1 MIQAVCERLP
11 AGVRASVADIER
23 VADRFLASDRVVALA
38 VGERPAARDDVL
50 RRRDGRVVATLPT
63 ERVYSTPELLA
74 LEQRIIRH
82 ALESQDARVG
92 IARTRAVD
100 RAIAARPT
108 IAGEQAVMVRRLT
121 EEGAG
126 VAVVVG
132 EAGTGKTFALGAA
145 REAWEASGRRVI
157 GVAIAR
163 RAAREL
169 ELDAGISSTSV
180 AALLEQLRRRPVSAI
195 PLRAVLVVDEA
206 GMVSTRQLA
215 ALVDHAAARR
225 AKLVLVGDHRQLPEL
240 EAGGAFRALTTR
252 LPAIELHENRRQVEG
267 WERSALALL
276 RDGSV
281 EQALQ
286 RYQDRG
292 RVVVKDDAADLR
304 RQLVADWWAARD
316 PEGAVMI
323 AYRRADVVDLNGR
336 ARALM
341 RAAGALGE
349 TELRLAGWVL
359 RSRRSGGAP
368 PQRPST
374 YRGQRRPW
382 HRARRGSCRGQL
394 GCRRRRPPGPAR
406 RRIHRAFEPAQR
418 SIARAWLRHH
428 RPQRPRN
435 DLPRGLR
442 PRAWTGLARVG
453 LHRAEP
459 RA

>member
-1 MIQAVCERLP
+1 MFNVHAAGRDPGRVEQLP
-11 AGVRASVADIER
+11 AGVRASVAEIER
-23 VADRFLASDRVVALA
+23 VADRFLTSDRVVALA
-38 VGERPAARDDVL
+38 VGERRAARDRVL

-74 LEQRIIRH
+74 LEQRIIRY

-92 IARTRAVD
+92 IARMRAVD

-108 IAGEQAVMVRRLT
+108 IAGEQEVMVRRLT

-180 AALLEQLRRRPVSAI
+180 AALLEQLRRRPVSTI

-215 ALVDHAAARR
+215 ALMDHAAARR

-267 WERSALALL
+267 WERNALALFVMD
-276 RDGSV
+276 RSSKRFSATRIAGASWSRTT
-281 EQALQ
+281 Q
-286 RYQDRG
+286 RTC
-292 RVVVKDDAADLR
+292 DASWSR
-304 RQLVADWWAARD
+304 T
-316 PEGAVMI
+316 GG
-323 AYRRADVVDLNGR
+323 RRATPR
-336 ARALM
+336 AR
-341 RAAGALGE
+341 
-349 TELRLAGWVL
+349 
-359 RSRRSGGAP
+359 S
-368 PQRPST
+368 
-374 YRGQRRPW
+374 
-382 HRARRGSCRGQL
+382 
-394 GCRRRRPPGPAR
+394 
-406 RRIHRAFEPAQR
+406 
-418 SIARAWLRHH
+418 
-428 RPQRPRN
+428 
-435 DLPRGLR
+435 
-442 PRAWTGLARVG
+442 
-453 LHRAEP
+453 
-459 RA
+459 